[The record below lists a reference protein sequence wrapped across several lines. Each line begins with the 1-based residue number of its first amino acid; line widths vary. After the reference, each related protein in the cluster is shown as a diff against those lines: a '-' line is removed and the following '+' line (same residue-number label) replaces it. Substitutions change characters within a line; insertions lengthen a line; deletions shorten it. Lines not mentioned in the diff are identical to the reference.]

1 MNLMESIC
9 KFLERNQEK
18 CERQQDNN
26 HEMQPAGKE
35 DEKFS
40 CEPIPREGMS
50 LESAKLAIGRC
61 ANNSEYEIHGLKN
74 EGRYFT
80 AKIMDSK
87 GRQVRQLLVDKLN
100 GRVQF
105 IR

>member
-9 KFLERNQEK
+9 KFLERNKDKFEG
-18 CERQQDNN
+18 QQDNN
-26 HEMQPAGKE
+26 REMQSSGIE
-35 DEKFS
+35 GEQS
-40 CEPIPREGMS
+40 SHEPIPREGMS
-50 LESAKLAIGRC
+50 LESAKLAFGRC
-61 ANNSEYEIHGLKN
+61 ANNSEYEIHGVKN

-87 GRQVRQLLVDKLN
+87 GRQVNQLLVDKLN
-100 GRVQF
+100 GKVRF